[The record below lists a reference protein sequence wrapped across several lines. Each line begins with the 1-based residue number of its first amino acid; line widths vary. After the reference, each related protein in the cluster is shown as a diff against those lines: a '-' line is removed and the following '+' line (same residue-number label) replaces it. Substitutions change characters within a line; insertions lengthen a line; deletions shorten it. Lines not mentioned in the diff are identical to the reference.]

1 MIMNGFIEVS
11 ANYTDWY
18 RNYEVFLH
26 IGEDGRILRGYTWA
40 DTPPL
45 SMRTEKPIKLKE
57 RRNPLFGYLS
67 KKWLESK
74 QLSITLEG
82 NEEIEEILFKCS
94 NLYPKV
100 IIE

>member
-1 MIMNGFIEVS
+1 MKSFTEVS

-26 IGEDGRILRGYTWA
+26 IGEDGRILRGYTWS

-45 SMRTEKPIKLKE
+45 SLKTEKPIKLKDGI
-57 RRNPLFGYLS
+57 NPLFGYIS
-67 KKWLESK
+67 KRWLESNE
-74 QLSITLEG
+74 LYISLEG
-82 NEEIEEILFKCS
+82 NEEIEELLFKCS

>member
-1 MIMNGFIEVS
+1 MKGFTEVS

-26 IGEDGRILRGYTWA
+26 LNSEGKIIRGYTWSDDA
-40 DTPPL
+40 PV
-45 SMRTEKPIKLKE
+45 SMKTEKPIKLKKGT
-57 RRNPLFGYLS
+57 NPLFGYLS
-67 KKWLESK
+67 KKWLESN